1 MKGILY
7 VVSGPSGAGK
17 SSMIKKALNVVD
29 GFTFSVSYTTR
40 AMRPGEKDG
49 IDYNFISEEQFK
61 KMEKNNEFL
70 ECAEVHGYYYGTG
83 KEEIKNKLAEGYNIV
98 LDVDVQGALNIK
110 KVMADDTVLIFIAPP
125 SYEELRR
132 RLEGRGTENHK
143 DLTKRLEDAHWEL
156 SKIYDFDYLIVNQN
170 LNESINQLISIII
183 AEQLNINRIGQHLG
197 KYKFFKQ
204 TFNER

>member
-17 SSMIKKALNVVD
+17 SSMIKKALKVVD

-49 IDYNFISEEQFK
+49 VDYNFISEEKFNEMK
-61 KMEKNNEFL
+61 KNNEFL
-70 ECAEVHGYYYGTG
+70 EYADVHGYYYGTG

-110 KVMADDTVLIFIAPP
+110 KAMADDTVLMFIAPP